1 MLNVGGKIDHRV
13 LFTILPQSASTKAN
27 YCLERGIMQHS
38 KDKLKVLGYLL
49 DPNLNQV
56 GSHYVCILIF
66 LHPRVCIK
74 QKYTTVL
81 RANDFIYLLLAYEIG
96 CSELEMILYYNHNNI
111 SMYAYDD

>member
-56 GSHYVCILIF
+56 GSYYVCILIF

-74 QKYTTVL
+74 QNYIPVIGQHC
-81 RANDFIYLLLAYEIG
+81 ANDL
-96 CSELEMILYYNHNNI
+96 ILPL
-111 SMYAYDD
+111 